1 MFILTIFE
9 CPTGFTMFTG
19 LRSVKIKH
27 KSEYTILRMYFK
39 LTK

>member
-9 CPTGFTMFTG
+9 CPTGFTILTG
-19 LRSVKIKH
+19 LRRVKIKQ
-27 KSEYTILRMYFK
+27 KSEYTVLRMYFK